1 MNTTKVTR
9 VGWFSR
15 IGGALKNIVIG
26 AVLALLSVGGLALN
40 EGRAVKTYRALQ
52 DGAGAVKSVPTIPA
66 KANEGALVHVS
77 GTVKAVG
84 EPRDEMFGI
93 SAPALRIERV
103 VEMYQWVEVKSV
115 ETDKKVGGAEETKTT
130 YTYEQRWEKTVNDS
144 ASFQQQAGHVNPA
157 APVEPTMFSA
167 PSGTLG
173 EFLLTQDQL
182 VKFGSDAPLPV
193 AVAKQA
199 AAQATFPGKSVW
211 IVEGVINVGDP
222 VSPKVGDVRISF
234 TQSLPGIYSVVAKQ
248 VGRGL
253 VDYEARNGRN
263 LFLVQGGQ
271 VTAQAMFDT
280 AKQTNKIITWVL
292 RAIGLLALFIGFML
306 VLSLVGVLGDV
317 VPLLGSVAR
326 FGTSAIAFAAAVLL
340 GSITIA
346 VSWFAFRPMLS
357 LCLIAAAA
365 LIAGGVLFLRKD
377 KAASRERTLNKPIL
391 GGQL

>member
-1 MNTTKVTR
+1 M
-9 VGWFSR
+9 
-15 IGGALKNIVIG
+15 IGG
-26 AVLALLSVGGLALN
+26 VLVLLSVGGLALN
-40 EGRAVKTYRALQ
+40 EGRAVKTYRALKE
-52 DGAGAVKSVPTIPA
+52 GVGLVKSVPVTPSS
-66 KANEGALVHVS
+66 ANEGALVHVS
-77 GTVKAVG
+77 GDVKAVG
-84 EPRDEMFGI
+84 EPKDELFGI
-93 SAPALRIERV
+93 SAPALRIERT
-103 VEMYQWVEVKSV
+103 VEMYQWVEAKSV

-130 YTYEQRWEKTVNDS
+130 YTYETGWEKTINDS

-157 APVEPTMFSA
+157 APVEPAMFSA

-182 VKFGSDAPLPV
+182 GKFGSSEPLPV

-199 AAQATFPGKSVW
+199 VAQATFPGKKVS
-211 IVEGVINVGDP
+211 ILDGVINVGDP
-222 VSPKVGDVRISF
+222 ASPKVGDVRISF

-253 VDYEARNGRN
+253 VDYEAKNGRN

-271 VTAQAMFDT
+271 VAAQAMFDT

-292 RAIGLLALFIGFML
+292 RAVGLLALFIGFML
-306 VLSLVGVLGDV
+306 LLSLVGVLGDV

-326 FGTSAIAFAAAVLL
+326 FGTSAIAFAVAVLL

-357 LCLIAAAA
+357 FCLIAAAA
-365 LIAGGVLFLRKD
+365 LIVGGVLFLRKY
-377 KAASRERTLNKPIL
+377 KAASRDTLNKPIL
-391 GGQL
+391 GGQS